1 MQSSTRVSP
10 IWVPPCSKVRPPEF
24 GRHLAGETDKG
35 GKVAKFA
42 GIKVNDLMTGE
53 RVATTPHADVAGR

>member
-1 MQSSTRVSP
+1 
-10 IWVPPCSKVRPPEF
+10 VRPPEF